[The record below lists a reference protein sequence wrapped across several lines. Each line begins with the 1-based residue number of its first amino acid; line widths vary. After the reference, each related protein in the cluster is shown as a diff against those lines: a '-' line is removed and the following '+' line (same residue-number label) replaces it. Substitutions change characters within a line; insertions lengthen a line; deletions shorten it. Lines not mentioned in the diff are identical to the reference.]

1 MKTLNIPL
9 EDKVYKELIKVKGK
23 RTWHQFIKDLIE
35 NNRRKEE

>member
-23 RTWHQFIKDLIE
+23 RTWHQFIRDLIK
-35 NNRRKEE
+35 NNTRLEK